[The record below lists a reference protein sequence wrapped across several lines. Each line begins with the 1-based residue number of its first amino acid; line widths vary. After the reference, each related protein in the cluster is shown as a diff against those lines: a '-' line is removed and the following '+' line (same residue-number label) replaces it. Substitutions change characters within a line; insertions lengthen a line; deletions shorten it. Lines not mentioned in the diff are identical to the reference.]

1 METGKAREDRQ
12 TSNAGQADD
21 ETSDPDRTRGN
32 GIVEVA
38 SDQRRQRARES
49 PAKPIDAH
57 VTAAQICGSDISHIF
72 AGGGHNDQFAERQN
86 DHAQPETL
94 KAVHHRH
101 GANAER
107 VDQHSDGG
115 HWQSFITARDMRHR
129 VLYEHAH

>member
-1 METGKAREDRQ
+1 METRKAREDRQ

-21 ETSDPDRTRGN
+21 ETSDPDRTRSN
-32 GIVEVA
+32 GIVKIT

-49 PAKPIDAH
+49 PAQPIDTH

-72 AGGGHNDQFAERQN
+72 ACRRHNDQFAECQN

-101 GANAER
+101 GANAQR
-107 VDQHSDGG
+107 VDQFLDLL
-115 HWQSFITARDMRHR
+115 IT
-129 VLYEHAH
+129 